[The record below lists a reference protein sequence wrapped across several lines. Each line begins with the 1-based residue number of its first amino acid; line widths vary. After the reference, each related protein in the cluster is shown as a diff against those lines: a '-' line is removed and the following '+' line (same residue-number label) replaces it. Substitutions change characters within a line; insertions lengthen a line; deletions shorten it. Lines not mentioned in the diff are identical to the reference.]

1 MKKERYVLELKPD
14 DYRPG
19 ASGKRME
26 SVNVN
31 KEGYV
36 VAGTSKGDV
45 FVWRID
51 FSAFKK
57 NTHRPYSCL
66 SNNNSIY

>member
-1 MKKERYVLELKPD
+1 
-14 DYRPG
+14 
-19 ASGKRME
+19 ME